1 MPKGS
6 RTLKGSKAEIRCWYA
21 FTFFKFLVT
30 SMNYKT
36 CFLKELRTITSTALE
51 YTARSY
57 EREWRLLKNFHSLGY
72 YCSYNLYSCLVSNF
86 YRTEIEIWAGFGPV
100 GNTEKNIGPIMN
112 NFWGFF
118 FMFSW
123 AKKIYI

>member
-72 YCSYNLYSCLVSNF
+72 YCSYNLYSCPVSNF
-86 YRTEIEIWAGFGPV
+86 YGTEIEIWAGLGLV
-100 GNTEKNIGPIMN
+100 GTTEKNLDDYEKILRG
-112 NFWGFF
+112 GL
-118 FMFSW
+118 FMFS
-123 AKKIYI
+123 